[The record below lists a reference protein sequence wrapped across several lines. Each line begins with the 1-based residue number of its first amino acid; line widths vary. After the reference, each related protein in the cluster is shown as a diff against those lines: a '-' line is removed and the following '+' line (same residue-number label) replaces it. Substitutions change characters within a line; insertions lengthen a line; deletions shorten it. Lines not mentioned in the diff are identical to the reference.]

1 MEQKLIVKE
10 RRANIG
16 DFAVGRLL
24 PVHQKRQV
32 GPITFLDHMGPAE
45 IGNGKY
51 MDVDQHPHIG
61 LSTLTYLFEGE
72 IEHHDSLGTKQLV
85 GPGDVG
91 FMTAGKG
98 ITHTERTPVSYR
110 DGRRYPVHGY
120 QVWIALPKEFEE
132 SDPAFEFVSKKDL
145 PTWQEDGIS
154 LSQVAG
160 NGFGM
165 VSPVQVFSPLFIV
178 DILSKKHTYLPLDG
192 QLEGEIAVVVVDGS
206 VKIDAEIINQR
217 QMLIS
222 GSASDMTLEI
232 AEKSRILLLGGE
244 PFPEERFLLWN
255 FVSSSK
261 ERLKQAK
268 TDWIEKRFPAVPGDN
283 TYIPFP

>member
-98 ITHTERTPVSYR
+98 ITHTERTPVSNR